1 MLQRPLQFRF
11 FSLFWRRARIVTVF
25 PSLLTVTGADARY
38 SFSCASLSESIFRCA
53 TTEILLSAPAETSI
67 VPKSTSTM
75 SRPPGEPSRVWL
87 TFSSDK
93 PKALAVAR
101 ASRKRMRM
109 IIGRVGLR
117 LGKRME
123 ATPTVTPLHALCHA
137 RESSLATWLA
147 TSYAPQLNFVIQNS
161 SRARDFTVPFSKRAD
176 HSARFAT
183 PEFLREGGLSP
194 PDSIE
199 TKKAGRLSLSGTLRT
214 ANGRTR
220 ENRFSGVITLQTVT
234 DLRIR

>member
-11 FSLFWRRARIVTVF
+11 LSLFWRRARTVTVL
-25 PSLLTVTGADARY
+25 PSLLIVTGVDAKY

-75 SRPPGEPSRVWL
+75 SRPPGAPSRVWL

-117 LGKRME
+117 LGKRMG
-123 ATPTVTPLHALCHA
+123 ATPTETPLHGLCHPHE
-137 RESSLATWLA
+137 RSHVDWL
-147 TSYAPQLNFVIQNS
+147 
-161 SRARDFTVPFSKRAD
+161 
-176 HSARFAT
+176 
-183 PEFLREGGLSP
+183 
-194 PDSIE
+194 
-199 TKKAGRLSLSGTLRT
+199 
-214 ANGRTR
+214 
-220 ENRFSGVITLQTVT
+220 
-234 DLRIR
+234 